1 MSACKRVRRHGRTPV
16 VRFDGRA
23 TARIMKEND
32 ADMSAVDETAR
43 PGDSAKPFRRTAW
56 RTAAERSDAGRG
68 DPASGNGQWAADA
81 GQRPLDAKVRFS
93 RLSKGDKLLPS
104 HVKNGACCDDGVV
117 VKNGASHVEEHAR
130 YDNIVK
136 VKKRTNSH
144 EKAHRHPLERAAGQW
159 QRLARDRQAAA
170 LVAGE
175 PDGHGHGDIVSRGGS
190 LAENGQ
196 VVGDAD
202 SRPGR
207 SGRPSASAWRPAA
220 RDEVLAWQ
228 RPSRLPSPSPAETAA
243 ESAVCA
249 QRLNRAI
256 AESGFCSRRK
266 ADELIFSGRV
276 QVNGEVETHAGRR
289 VLPED
294 VIAVDGTPLP
304 GSQSKLHIMLHKPVQ
319 VVSTASDPDGRPTV
333 LSLLPREYAGTRLF
347 PVGRLDYFSEGLIL
361 LTNDGQL
368 SQRLMHPRH
377 HLVKEYEVIVRD
389 TVTQKA
395 LQTMRAGM
403 RLAEGELLRPVEV
416 TARSMASGC
425 TQLRMR
431 LRQGV
436 NRQIR
441 RMCRD
446 LGLTILRLRRVAIGP
461 LQLGEL
467 PLGRCRPLR
476 EDELAALR
484 QAVGLR

>member
-1 MSACKRVRRHGRTPV
+1 M
-16 VRFDGRA
+16 
-23 TARIMKEND
+23 
-32 ADMSAVDETAR
+32 
-43 PGDSAKPFRRTAW
+43 
-56 RTAAERSDAGRG
+56 
-68 DPASGNGQWAADA
+68 
-81 GQRPLDAKVRFS
+81 
-93 RLSKGDKLLPS
+93 
-104 HVKNGACCDDGVV
+104 KNG
-117 VKNGASHVEEHAR
+117 
-130 YDNIVK
+130 
-136 VKKRTNSH
+136 TNLRG
-144 EKAHRHPLERAAGQW
+144 KAQRHPLERAAGQW
-159 QRLARDRQAAA
+159 QRLARDRQAALLGETVGHGPESDA
-170 LVAGE
+170 LSRRELVAE
-175 PDGHGHGDIVSRGGS
+175 T
-190 LAENGQ
+190 GQ
-196 VVGDAD
+196 AVVAAD
-202 SRPGR
+202 SGSDR
-207 SGRPSASAWRPAA
+207 SGRSSASVWRPAA

-228 RPSRLPSPSPAETAA
+228 RPSRLPSPPPIETASEPA
-243 ESAVCA
+243 AFA

-266 ADELIFSGRV
+266 ADELIFSGRI

-294 VIAVDGTPLP
+294 VIAVDGNPLP
-304 GSQSKLHIMLHKPVQ
+304 GTQRKVHIMLHKPVQ

-377 HLVKEYEVIVRD
+377 HLVKEYEVLVRD
-389 TVTQKA
+389 IVTQKA

-425 TQLRMR
+425 TQLRML

-467 PLGRCRPLR
+467 PPGRCRPLR
-476 EDELAALR
+476 EAELAALR